1 MPQTTVNHQQQRWG
15 KAGRR
20 IEAFTRWRVR
30 ITRWH
35 VQVTLLVHGCPVGT
49 RLVSMEAEDN
59 VGHGGEERVELNL
72 KEERRSK
79 FENSNL

>member
-1 MPQTTVNHQQQRWG
+1 
-15 KAGRR
+15 
-20 IEAFTRWRVR
+20 
-30 ITRWH
+30 
-35 VQVTLLVHGCPVGT
+35 
-49 RLVSMEAEDN
+49 VSMEAEDN